1 MIPADL
7 LVLTFVV
14 RIYVFMLD
22 VVQTIVAAPHLQ
34 TTNSNTR
41 WQKIFERRQSF
52 VRRGKRGKFIVVK
65 KYKDPILRKYFHSL
79 FTVRWNLSILIG

>member
-1 MIPADL
+1 
-7 LVLTFVV
+7 
-14 RIYVFMLD
+14 MLD

-52 VRRGKRGKFIVVK
+52 VRRGKRGKFIVSK
-65 KYKDPILRKYFHSL
+65 KIQGPNTLKIFLVSIYSTLEFEHSD
-79 FTVRWNLSILIG
+79 WMKNII

>member
-7 LVLTFVV
+7 LVLRFVV

-52 VRRGKRGKFIVVK
+52 VRRGKWSKFFVVK
-65 KYKDPILRKYFHSL
+65 KYQDPILRKYFKSP
-79 FTVRWNLSILIG
+79 FAVYWNLSFTIG